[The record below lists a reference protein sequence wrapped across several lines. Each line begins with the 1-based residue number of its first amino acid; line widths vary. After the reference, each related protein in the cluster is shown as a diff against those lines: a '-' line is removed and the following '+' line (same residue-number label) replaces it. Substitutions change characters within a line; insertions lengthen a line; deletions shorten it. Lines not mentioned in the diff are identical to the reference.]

1 MAGLATIFLFRRF
14 RLFAVFWGFA
24 AGESNAKPRVKQSK
38 TQWVNRAGIQIEML
52 KYIAGI
58 GIMWISFC
66 VRLPI

>member
-38 TQWVNRAGIQIEML
+38 TQ
-52 KYIAGI
+52 
-58 GIMWISFC
+58 
-66 VRLPI
+66 